1 MEHIFPDDF
10 FSEKS
15 HWKNFFL
22 FTKEDTEYIEFD
34 FVRLKNLSHL
44 FPFSI
49 VFNFF
54 SSSFYCEIVGK
65 KREVY
70 SVNWGKCW
78 V

>member
-1 MEHIFPDDF
+1 MIFF
-10 FSEKS
+10 Q
-15 HWKNFFL
+15 KNRIERIFFL

-70 SVNWGKCW
+70 SVNWGKC
-78 V
+78 